1 MNNLA
6 PRLGVTWDPA
16 NNGRTVVRAGYGIY
30 YDQINTTTMR
40 GVVAGYP
47 GFITTQIAND
57 ARSGSEIPNDFFPN
71 LPTRTFPESAGTA
84 FNVAS
89 DSAESP
95 YTHQMTA
102 GATRQLRH
110 QFRRVVRLRLHARRQ
125 LPGDPQCQRPA
136 GQQSLPAHH
145 SAARDCCSTPMRRR
159 CASTRRSSGCRSASP
174 AGSASCWATRSAAPR
189 RWPTAGTPSN
199 HYDLQADWGPTS
211 NDVRHRFVFEHHLR
225 AAVAVPG
232 RPDRDRQLGAALQHH
247 ARHGRQSR
255 R

>member
-1 MNNLA
+1 MRQITGDLRGQNFKPVPNDMNNLA
-6 PRLGVTWDPA
+6 PRLGVTWDPWSD
-16 NNGRTVVRAGYGIY
+16 GRMVVRAGYGIY

-57 ARSGSEIPNDFFPN
+57 ARSGLQIPNDFFPN

-102 GATRQLRH
+102 GATRQLGTNYAVSFDYVYMRGES
-110 QFRRVVRLRLHARRQ
+110 FPVTRNVNARRPTT
-125 LPGDPQCQRPA
+125 LFPLIAQR
-136 GQQSLPAHH
+136 H
-145 SAARDCCSTPMRRR
+145 AA
-159 CASTRRSSGCRSASP
+159 
-174 AGSASCWATRSAAPR
+174 
-189 RWPTAGTPSN
+189 
-199 HYDLQADWGPTS
+199 
-211 NDVRHRFVFEHHLR
+211 
-225 AAVAVPG
+225 
-232 RPDRDRQLGAALQHH
+232 AAL
-247 ARHGRQSR
+247 R